1 MAEHS
6 SARAALDLDR
16 LGVKGV
22 KALAGG
28 FSEWTSANYPLAKG
42 PEPGGG
48 GRSPK
53 R

>member
-22 KALAGG
+22 KALQGGIDGWVTAGH
-28 FSEWTSANYPLAKG
+28 PLVKG
-42 PEPGGG
+42 PAA
-48 GRSPK
+48 R
-53 R
+53 